1 MLLNNILQSF
11 SPIVTKWY
19 ESNKREL
26 PWRETTDPYKIWL
39 SEIILQQTRVN
50 QGLNY
55 YLRFIERFPDVKA
68 LANADENEILKLWQG
83 LGYYSRARNIH
94 AAAKMIVEKHDG
106 VFPTDHK
113 DILALKGIGDYTA
126 AAITSFAYNQPYAV
140 VDGNVFRVLA
150 RVFGVDTPIDS
161 VKGKKEFTRLASD
174 LLDKKRPSLHNQA
187 IMEFGALQCVPLS
200 PACGQCVLND
210 FCVAYLTD
218 SVINFP
224 KKEQKLK
231 QRERFFNYFFITEH
245 NYTYLNKR
253 TGKDV
258 WHNLY
263 EFPLIETDEAVG
275 WEKLVLTEQFKALF
289 ASRQEVEITGN
300 VYQVK
305 HVLSH
310 QIIHTSFYR
319 ISVGAAS
326 ENLRR
331 YKRIEIG
338 ELEDYPVSRLTE
350 LFLQKNN
357 I

>member
-1 MLLNNILQSF
+1 MLSNNILQSF
-11 SPIVTKWY
+11 SPIITKWY
-19 ESNKREL
+19 ENNKREL

-68 LANADENEILKLWQG
+68 LANADEIEILKLWQG

-94 AAAKMIVEKHDG
+94 AAARMIVEKHNG
-106 VFPTDHK
+106 IFPTDHK
-113 DILALKGIGDYTA
+113 DILLLKGIGDYTA
-126 AAITSFAYNQPYAV
+126 AAITSFAYNEAYAV

-150 RVFGVDTPIDS
+150 RIFGIDTPIDS
-161 VKGKKEFTRLASD
+161 VKGKKEFTLLATD
-174 LLDKKRPSLHNQA
+174 LLDKKQPSLHNQA
-187 IMEFGALQCVPLS
+187 IMEFGALQCVPMS
-200 PACGQCVLND
+200 PACGQCVLNN

-218 SVINFP
+218 SITDFP

-231 QRERFFNYFFITEH
+231 QRERFFNYLFIREN

-263 EFPLIETDEAVG
+263 EFPLIETGKAVR
-275 WEKLVLTEQFKALF
+275 WEELVQMEQFKALF
-289 ASRQEVEITGN
+289 GNQQAVEITGN

-310 QIIHTSFYR
+310 QIIHTSFYQ

-326 ENLRR
+326 ANLKG
-331 YKRIEIG
+331 YERIEIG
-338 ELEDYPVSRLTE
+338 GLEDYPVSRLTE